1 MATKTFLV
9 CVVLLTT
16 SLSNQPAHSQAIR
29 QPSNNPYFGTWME
42 NTKKSTYA
50 AGMKPPLLN
59 VHKWEPWDQ
68 DGMKCSILIVD
79 ADGKE
84 SRSAYY
90 LKFDGNY
97 YPVVGEEGR
106 DAISS
111 RRIDAYT
118 FVNSSRKQG
127 KGGEAGGR
135 QVFSQDGKTITL
147 VNGQGRAG
155 RVYDKL
161 F

>member
-1 MATKTFLV
+1 MATKTLLLGF
-9 CVVLLTT
+9 VLLTAA
-16 SLSNQPAHSQAIR
+16 LSNPAASAQAIR
-29 QPSNNPYFGTWME
+29 EPANNPYFGTWME

-50 AGMKPPLLN
+50 AGLKPPILN
-59 VHKWEPWDQ
+59 IHKWEPWDL

-79 ADGKE
+79 AEGKE

-135 QVFSQDGKTITL
+135 QVFSKDGKTITL
-147 VNGQGRAG
+147 VNGQGQAG